1 MELWEYPGWRIAQF
15 VSRRE
20 LSVEDVVRSHLGRI
34 SCCEPQVRGLITLME
49 DAALERA
56 QRLDALIKRG
66 EELPAPLCGV
76 PIILKDNMCFQ
87 GAPTT
92 CGSKMLENWHSPYN
106 ASVAEYLEEAGAVI
120 LGKANMDEFAMG
132 SSTENS
138 AFGPTS
144 NPRNLALVPGGSSGG
159 SAASVA
165 AGYCPIALGSDTGG
179 SIRQPAAFCGVHG
192 MKPTYGLLSRYGL
205 VAFASSL
212 DQIGPFARDLGDI
225 ALTLDVLSRKDP
237 RDATSS
243 PRKNGRYLDALERSS
258 LKGFRIGLVKE
269 YERES
274 MDPRL
279 EASVVH
285 AARICQD
292 AGAELVHISLKNAI
306 SYGLACY
313 YIIAP
318 AEASSNLARYDGVR
332 YGFRAPAESLL
343 EQYSGTRRKF
353 GGEVQRRILAGT
365 YVLSSGYYDAYYLTA
380 QKMRQRICGEFDQAF
395 QDVDALLMPTTPTL
409 PFAKGAVTSPMEM
422 YLQDVFTLPVNL
434 AGLPAISLYAGMTEE
449 ELPLNVQVVGPQWSE
464 PTLLGVASI
473 LETAFGTPPL
483 AKGCDNA

>member
-34 SCCEPQVRGLITLME
+34 ASCEKYVKGLITLME
-49 DAALERA
+49 DQALERA
-56 QRLDALIKRG
+56 QRLDASIRKG
-66 EELPAPLCGV
+66 DSVPSPLCGV
-76 PIILKDNMCFQ
+76 PMILKDNMCFR

-92 CGSKMLENWHSPYN
+92 CGSKMLETWYPPYD
-106 ASVAEYLEEAGAVI
+106 ASVVEYLEEAGAVI
-120 LGKANMDEFAMG
+120 LAKANMDEFAMG

-144 NPRNLALVPGGSSGG
+144 NPRDFSLVPGGSSGG

-192 MKPTYGLLSRYGL
+192 MKPTYGLISRYGL

-225 ALTLDVLSRKDP
+225 ALALDVLSRKDL
-237 RDATSS
+237 RDATCT
-243 PRKNGRYLDALERSS
+243 PRKEGRYLDALERNS
-258 LKGFRIGLVKE
+258 LKGLRIGLVKE
-269 YERES
+269 YEGERT
-274 MDPRL
+274 DPRL

-292 AGAELVHISLKNAI
+292 AGAELVQVSLQNAI

-332 YGFRAPAESLL
+332 YGFRSSAESLL
-343 EQYSGTRRKF
+343 EQYCTTRRMF
-353 GGEVQRRILAGT
+353 GAEVKRRILAGT

-380 QKMRQRICGEFDQAF
+380 QKMRRRIQEEFRQAF
-395 QDVDALLMPTTPTL
+395 TKVDLLLMPTTPTL
-409 PFAKGAVTSPMEM
+409 PFSKGAMTSPLEM
-422 YLQDVFTLPVNL
+422 YLQDIFTLPVNL

-449 ELPLNVQVVGPQWSE
+449 KLPLNVQIVGPQWSE
-464 PTLLGVASI
+464 STLLGAASI
-473 LETAFGTPPL
+473 LENAFGTPPI
-483 AKGCDNA
+483 AKGCDA

>member
-15 VSRRE
+15 VSRKE
-20 LSVEDVVRSHLGRI
+20 LSVEDVVRAHLGRI
-34 SCCEPQVRGLITLME
+34 ALCEPHIEGLITLME
-49 DAALERA
+49 DQALERA
-56 QRLDALIKRG
+56 KKLDISIQKG
-66 EELPAPLCGV
+66 EPLPSPLCGV
-76 PIILKDNMCFQ
+76 PVIIKDNMCFQ

-92 CGSKMLENWHSPYN
+92 CGSKMLENWHPPYN
-106 ASVAEYLEEAGAVI
+106 ASVVEYLEDAGAVI

-165 AGYCPIALGSDTGG
+165 AGYCPLALGSDTGG

-192 MKPTYGLLSRYGL
+192 MKPTYGLVSRYGL

-225 ALTLDVLSRKDP
+225 ALALDVISRKDP
-237 RDATSS
+237 RDATCF
-243 PRKNGRYLDALERSS
+243 PKKEGRYLDALERNS
-258 LKGFRIGLVKE
+258 LRGLRIGLVKE
-269 YERES
+269 YEGEKT
-274 MDPRL
+274 DPRL
-279 EASVVH
+279 ATSVIH

-292 AGAELVHISLKNAI
+292 AGAELVQISLKNAI

-332 YGFRAPAESLL
+332 YGFRSDAESLL
-343 EQYSGTRRKF
+343 EQYCSTRREF
-353 GGEVQRRILAGT
+353 GDEVKRRILAGT

-380 QKMRQRICGEFDQAF
+380 QKMRERIQQEFKQAF
-395 QDVDALLMPTTPTL
+395 KDVDALLMPTTPTL
-409 PFAKGAVTSPMEM
+409 PFAKGSVTS
-422 YLQDVFTLPVNL
+422 
-434 AGLPAISLYAGMTEE
+434 
-449 ELPLNVQVVGPQWSE
+449 
-464 PTLLGVASI
+464 
-473 LETAFGTPPL
+473 
-483 AKGCDNA
+483 

>member
-1 MELWEYPGWRIAQF
+1 
-15 VSRRE
+15 
-20 LSVEDVVRSHLGRI
+20 
-34 SCCEPQVRGLITLME
+34 ME

-56 QRLDALIKRG
+56 QRLDADIQAGK
-66 EELPAPLCGV
+66 ELPSPLCGV
-76 PIILKDNMCFQ
+76 PVILKDNMCFQ

-92 CGSKMLENWHSPYN
+92 CGSNMLREWHPPYN
-106 ASVAEYLEEAGAVI
+106 ASVVEYLEEAGAVI

-192 MKPTYGLLSRYGL
+192 MKPTYGLISRYGL

-225 ALTLDVLSRKDP
+225 ALTLDVLSFKDP

-258 LKGFRIGLVKE
+258 LKGLRIGLVKE
-269 YERES
+269 YEGEKI
-274 MDPRL
+274 DPRL

-285 AARICQD
+285 AARVCQD
-292 AGAELVHISLKNAI
+292 AGAEIVHVSLKNAI

-332 YGFRAPAESLL
+332 YGFRAPAETLI
-343 EQYSGTRRKF
+343 EQYCATRREF
-353 GGEVQRRILAGT
+353 GSEVQRRILAGT

-380 QKMRQRICGEFDQAF
+380 QKMRQRICYEFDQAF
-395 QDVDALLMPTTPTL
+395 HDVDALLMPTTPTL

-449 ELPLNVQVVGPQWSE
+449 ELPLNVQVVGPRWSE
-464 PTLLGVASI
+464 TTLLGVASM
-473 LETAFGTPPL
+473 LEIAFGTPPI

>member
-20 LSVEDVVRSHLGRI
+20 LSVEDVIRAHLGRI
-34 SCCEPQVRGLITLME
+34 SSCEPKVCGLITLME
-49 DAALERA
+49 EQALERA
-56 QRLDALIKRG
+56 QKLDAIIKA
-66 EELPAPLCGV
+66 EKELPSPLCGV
-76 PIILKDNMCFQ
+76 PVIIKDNMCFQ

-92 CGSKMLENWHSPYN
+92 CGSKMLERWHSPYN
-106 ASVAEYLEEAGAVI
+106 ASVVEYLEEAGAVI

-144 NPRNLALVPGGSSGG
+144 NPRDLTLVPGGSSGG
-159 SAASVA
+159 SAAAVA

-192 MKPTYGLLSRYGL
+192 MKPTYGLISRYGL

-225 ALTLDVLSRKDP
+225 ALALDVLSRKDP
-237 RDATSS
+237 RDATCT
-243 PRKNGRYLDALERSS
+243 PRKEGRYLDALERNS
-258 LKGFRIGLVKE
+258 LRGLRIGLVQE
-269 YERES
+269 YEREN
-274 MDPRL
+274 MDSRL

-292 AGAELVHISLKNAI
+292 AGAELVPVSLENAI

-332 YGFRAPAESLL
+332 YGFRASGETLV
-343 EQYSGTRRKF
+343 EQYCTTRREF
-353 GGEVQRRILAGT
+353 GAEVQRRILAGT

-380 QKMRQRICGEFDQAF
+380 QKMRKKIQEEFDRAF
-395 QDVDALLMPTTPTL
+395 KGVHALLMPTTPSL
-409 PFAKGAVTSPMEM
+409 PFPKGAVTSPLEM
-422 YLQDVFTLPVNL
+422 YLQDIFTLPVNL
-434 AGLPAISLYAGMTEE
+434 AGLPAISLYAGMTEDK
-449 ELPLNVQVVGPQWSE
+449 LPLNVQVVGPRWSE
-464 PTLLGVASI
+464 STLIGVSSI
-473 LETAFGTPPL
+473 LENAFGTPPI